1 VPTTVIVEAS
11 SHRGRGGITY
21 LANLLP
27 LLAQQ
32 PGIGEVIAV
41 VERPAALADRLAGTG
56 VRVQQ
61 RPGPGGVP
69 ARLVWEAVALG
80 AGARDA
86 VALIPNAI
94 LPRRL
99 PAAVVTV
106 PHNISPFES
115 GRPLDGVRRAAI
127 IRTLRTATGVIFV
140 SEAMRRAVR
149 GHTQSPSLERV
160 IPHGLSEPFR
170 APVPAGTR
178 RDAIV
183 VLGDDWPHKRVALAV
198 QAWEGLGPDR
208 PPLRVIG
215 ASGEGSSFEGAL
227 PPGRVADALRRARLV
242 VLPSSAE
249 SFGLPVLEALAC
261 EAPLVLS
268 DLAAFRETAA
278 EHGRFV
284 RSDSAGDWTEAMRA
298 AMRDPPAPGPG
309 RAWALSFDWQRTAA
323 ATAEL
328 LLEAQRL
335 HARARVNGGR
345 ARGRG

>member
-1 VPTTVIVEAS
+1 MFS
-11 SHRGRGGITY
+11 SRQGGITY

-56 VRVQQ
+56 VRVKQ

-69 ARLVWEAVALG
+69 ARLAWEAAVLG
-80 AGARDA
+80 ARARGA

-115 GRPLDGVRRAAI
+115 GRPLDAVRRAAI

-140 SEAMRRAVR
+140 SEAMRRR
-149 GHTQSPSLERV
+149 GPR
-160 IPHGLSEPFR
+160 PHSEPVAR
-170 APVPAGTR
+170 ARDSARTQRAVPGSGAGRDPPR
-178 RDAIV
+178 RDRGAGRR
-183 VLGDDWPHKRVALAV
+183 LSA
-198 QAWEGLGPDR
+198 QARRAGGAGVGRAGAGSAPAASDRRLRRGL
-208 PPLRVIG
+208 
-215 ASGEGSSFEGAL
+215 FEGELTA
-227 PPGRVADALRRARLV
+227 GEVAGALRSARLV
-242 VLPSSAE
+242 VLPSRAE

-268 DLAAFRETAA
+268 DLPAFRETAA
-278 EHGRFV
+278 EHGSFV
-284 RSDSAGDWTEAMRA
+284 RSDRAEDWTEAMRVVLTA
-298 AMRDPPAPGPG
+298 PPDPGPG

-328 LLEAQRL
+328 LLEAHRL
-335 HARARVNGGR
+335 HTRARARG
-345 ARGRG
+345 